1 MYVEWGWGCI
11 LTPRQS
17 GTNGPCPRS
26 GPWHVQNYPHVTQ
39 KGKNLFAA
47 PFLISFLSN
56 ISKTRQVDCVEF
68 GCSDAIGRKHW
79 VYQGDNRKAAVEASY
94 QSRHPA
100 SCATSCV
107 KNRATDKSFDPPITA
122 LILAHTAERTK
133 RVGQCAP
140 FGDLSGHARFSPLL
154 VTAVSDKHHE
164 LKDKTSIVL
173 ILSRLHVP

>member
-1 MYVEWGWGCI
+1 MHSDAPAIGHKWTV
-11 LTPRQS
+11 PAV
-17 GTNGPCPRS
+17 RS
-26 GPWHVQNYPHVTQ
+26 MARSKLSARDAEGKEFVAAVPH
-39 KGKNLFAA
+39 LL
-47 PFLISFLSN
+47 PFPN

-164 LKDKTSIVL
+164 LQDKTSIVL